1 MKILLTGANG
11 YIGMRLLPQLL
22 DAGHEVIC
30 AVRDPKRLSVTD
42 DLLERIKVITI
53 DFSDITGYQYHSGLV
68 FSAYTDGFTA
78 AIAHGGRYDNL
89 NESLGLKRPAT
100 GFSLDLRYLVN
111 NL

>member
-53 DFSDITGYQYHSGLV
+53 DFSDIQKPKPFQTMSTQPTIYCIPCLQ
-68 FSAYTDGFTA
+68 
-78 AIAHGGRYDNL
+78 
-89 NESLGLKRPAT
+89 LKEI
-100 GFSLDLRYLVN
+100 LKN
-111 NL
+111 